1 MWRKVDTPDPDIR
14 TADPVCLFISVCDPC
29 VPSLADYLSRYA
41 IPPNLFTQLF
51 TQGAPQPVFHAGKS
65 LKATYVA
72 SHSEELLSDGRK
84 NHRRKDT
91 SKVMHLQST
100 SFLQYRQ
107 KN

>member
-14 TADPVCLFISVCDPC
+14 TADPVRLFISVSVTP

-72 SHSEELLSDGRK
+72 SHLEELLSDGRK

-91 SKVMHLQST
+91 SKVMHLQSS
-100 SFLQYRQ
+100 SFCIKGR